1 MKILLIGS
9 VIFSKFILN
18 ELIKKNYN
26 LIGVCTS
33 KNKKNNSDFF
43 DLSKISK
50 KNSIPC
56 KFVNNINS
64 ADTFKWIKNKK
75 PDLIICCGWSQI
87 IKKNILKVP
96 TFGCI
101 GYHPSDLPRNRGRSP
116 IIWTIFL
123 GLKFCGST
131 FFKMTEEADKGKI
144 LSKKKIKIQRNDDAT
159 IIYNKLC
166 LIGTKQIHE
175 AIKKIKISKFK
186 KNYKTKII
194 SNFWRKRKFNDGK
207 IDWRMSSTKVD
218 NLVKALAKPYPNAH
232 FIYQNR
238 IVKVL
243 KSKKIKYSNINI
255 EPGKIILIK
264 NKKIIVKCGDGA
276 VLLSKIF
283 PNVKFKI
290 NTYLD

>member
-9 VIFSKFILN
+9 VIFSKFIFN

-26 LIGVCTS
+26 LVGVCTS

-43 DLSKISK
+43 NLSKIAK
-50 KNSIPC
+50 KNSVPC
-56 KFVNNINS
+56 KFINNINS
-64 ADTFKWIKNKK
+64 TNTFEWIKSKK

-96 TFGCI
+96 TYGCI

-131 FFKMTEEADKGKI
+131 FFKMTEEADKGEI
-144 LSKKKIKIQRNDDAT
+144 LSKKKIKVYPNDDAT
-159 IIYNKLC
+159 IIYKKLC
-166 LIGTKQIHE
+166 LIGVKQIHIS
-175 AIKKIKISKFK
+175 IKKVKTSKFK
-186 KNYKTKII
+186 TNYKKNIT
-194 SNFWRKRKFNDGK
+194 SNFWRKRKFSDGK
-207 IDWRMSSTKVD
+207 IDWRMSSTKID
-218 NLVKALAKPYPNAH
+218 KLVKALAEPYPNAH
-232 FIYQNR
+232 FIYKNK

-243 KSKKIKYSNINI
+243 KSKKIKHLSINI

-264 NKKIIVKCGDGA
+264 NKKIIVKCGEGA
-276 VLLSKIF
+276 ILLRKIF

>member
-33 KNKKNNSDFF
+33 KKKNNSDFF

-50 KNSIPC
+50 KNSIPY

-87 IKKNILKVP
+87 IKKSILKVP

-144 LSKKKIKIQRNDDAT
+144 LSKKKIKIQSNDDAS
-159 IIYNKLC
+159 IIYKKLC

-232 FIYQNR
+232 FIYQNK

-243 KSKKIKYSNINI
+243 KSKKIKYLNINI

-290 NTYLD
+290 NTYLE